1 MGETK
6 EFIITADS
14 SAEIREEA
22 IRSLLT
28 NGIDRLQFQAMATMP
43 LTEDDASQTI
53 RTFVVDGN
61 TVTVTEDA
69 YIAFVDDYFRIKA
82 ETEEEFMQQI
92 LEDKYHAEAVMKESW
107 EAAGYEWPFK
117 NN

>member
-1 MGETK
+1 MEEAK

-22 IRSLLT
+22 IKSLLT
-28 NGIDRLQFQAMATMP
+28 GGLDRLQFQAMVTMP
-43 LTEDDASQTI
+43 LAEDEASQTI

-69 YIAFVDDYFRIKA
+69 YVTFADDYFRIKA
-82 ETEEEFMQQI
+82 EEEEALWQRIILDKEHTEMQMQ
-92 LEDKYHAEAVMKESW
+92 EQW
-107 EAAGYEWPFK
+107 ERNGLEWPLK

>member
-1 MGETK
+1 MEEAK

-28 NGIDRLQFQAMATMP
+28 NGVDRLQFQAMSTMA
-43 LTEDDASQTI
+43 LTEDDESQTI

-61 TVTVTEDA
+61 VVTVTEDA
-69 YIAFVDDYFRIKA
+69 YIAFVDEYFRIKA

-92 LEDKYHAEAVMKESW
+92 LSDKADAEMRMKEAW
-107 EAAGYEWPFK
+107 EAEGLEWPLNK
-117 NN
+117 N